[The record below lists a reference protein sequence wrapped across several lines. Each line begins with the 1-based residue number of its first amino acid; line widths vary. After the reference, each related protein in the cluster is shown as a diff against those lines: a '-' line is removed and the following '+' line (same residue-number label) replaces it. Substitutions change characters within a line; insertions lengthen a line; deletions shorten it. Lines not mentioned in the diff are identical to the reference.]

1 MNTSVQIKTHSN
13 SSAKNKN
20 THILR
25 NSEAYKNPNIL
36 LLEKKEFA
44 FKKEKE
50 IIDKKLLKDETNR
63 QYELKKINSSIN
75 TYKKRL
81 ENATDENQKIKLEK
95 KLNEYLEKREDLK
108 QNKSSELKETRG
120 RKKEKNFVELE
131 FSLTRSN
138 SYKNNKEVQ
147 QALISSQNETIK
159 NFKMFDKM
167 EVVTNVM
174 HKDQHSLHTHLLLKL
189 PKNKTFDNLLKGEIQ
204 EQGLETGRNIYKS
217 IQNFFNNTVR
227 EKLKALNIMLEEHT
241 TGKKYTS
248 LKKYKEVNPISQV
261 AEILQGFNRNDNS
274 ALESIRKTFTPKQT
288 PERIERDRLEKI
300 KKRARNRSLF

>member
-1 MNTSVQIKTHSN
+1 
-13 SSAKNKN
+13 
-20 THILR
+20 
-25 NSEAYKNPNIL
+25 
-36 LLEKKEFA
+36 
-44 FKKEKE
+44 
-50 IIDKKLLKDETNR
+50 
-63 QYELKKINSSIN
+63 
-75 TYKKRL
+75 
-81 ENATDENQKIKLEK
+81 
-95 KLNEYLEKREDLK
+95 
-108 QNKSSELKETRG
+108 
-120 RKKEKNFVELE
+120 
-131 FSLTRSN
+131 
-138 SYKNNKEVQ
+138 
-147 QALISSQNETIK
+147 
-159 NFKMFDKM
+159 MFDKM

-300 KKRARNRSLF
+300 KKEQGIGAYFSAKNESKEETKTKTKKFGKSR